1 MRYNIS
7 LIENDNYIRNSIME
21 ILKKEIN
28 KALDS
33 TVLKI
38 KDPIIQV
45 IKTALKNEP
54 EYSSLMS
61 GQLRS
66 EFGIDD
72 TSKIDI
78 AINNIS
84 NSILIE
90 KKLMSVNNF
99 GLSGGLDLK
108 IINSQDFGGALTDS
122 TAFVNDSERG
132 YNLPWLE
139 WLLLK
144 GNSIIVRNYEVKYGQ
159 NSRSRSGDAIMIDSS
174 SNWRVPPEYAGT
186 VRDNW
191 TTRAL
196 SRVDSSIT
204 KIIQSTFE
212 SNI

>member
-122 TAFVNDSERG
+122 TAFVNDSER
-132 YNLPWLE
+132 
-139 WLLLK
+139 
-144 GNSIIVRNYEVKYGQ
+144 
-159 NSRSRSGDAIMIDSS
+159 
-174 SNWRVPPEYAGT
+174 
-186 VRDNW
+186 
-191 TTRAL
+191 
-196 SRVDSSIT
+196 
-204 KIIQSTFE
+204 
-212 SNI
+212 

>member
-21 ILKKEIN
+21 ILKKDIN